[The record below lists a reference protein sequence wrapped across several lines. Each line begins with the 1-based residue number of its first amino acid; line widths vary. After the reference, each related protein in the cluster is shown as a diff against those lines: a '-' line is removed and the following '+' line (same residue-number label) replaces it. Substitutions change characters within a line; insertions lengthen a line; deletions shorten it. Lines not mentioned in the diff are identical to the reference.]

1 MIIDNTS
8 CMLQPRLVHMV
19 LGTLLHPVLGV
30 VFTTRLV
37 TTRHCS
43 RGQV

>member
-1 MIIDNTS
+1 MIVDNTS
-8 CMLQPRLVHMV
+8 CMLQPLRVHMV
-19 LGTLLHPVLGV
+19 LGTLSHPVLGV
-30 VFTTRLV
+30 VFTTRFV